1 MDQHIR
7 FCATDAGRVAYAEVG
22 EGPPLVLGGWW
33 VSHLELDWERPEFR
47 AFVEALA
54 ARRTV
59 LRYDPLGSG
68 LSDRPGRAGSVHL
81 DGEVATLA
89 SVLDDAVQGPSALLG
104 VSSGGCV
111 AAALAAREPARV
123 EALVLYGSYAQGVR
137 ITTPEVRETMLSAIR
152 AHWGMGSRLLAD
164 VFLPGADARE
174 LDAFAR
180 YQREAADPEVA
191 AEHLAFVY
199 RCDVR
204 AELPRI
210 GAPVLVL
217 HRRDDRAIPHEL
229 GRDLAASV
237 PDGRLLS
244 LTGAQHLP
252 WFGDAAAVVGAVGE
266 FLDGH
271 PEAAAPLGSDD
282 PVPRVAPAA
291 GAARETDLSERELEV
306 LRLIAAG
313 HGDAQIAERLVLSP
327 HTVHRHVANIRTKLR
342 EPSRAAAVAHA
353 SRIGLI

>member
-1 MDQHIR
+1 M
-7 FCATDAGRVAYAEVG
+7 AYAEVG
-22 EGPPLVLGGWW
+22 RGPPLVLGGWW
-33 VSHLELDWERPEFR
+33 VSHLELDWDRPEFR

-54 ARRTV
+54 VRRTV

-68 LSDRPGRAGSVHL
+68 LSDRPGRAGDLQL
-81 DGEVATLA
+81 DGEVATLTA
-89 SVLDDAVQGPSALLG
+89 VLDDAGQGRAALLG

-123 EALVLYGSYAQGVR
+123 EALVLYGSYAEGAR
-137 ITTPEVRETMLSAIR
+137 IASPEVRETMLGAIR

-180 YQREAADPEVA
+180 YQREAAEPEVA

-204 AELPRI
+204 AELARI
-210 GAPVLVL
+210 QAPVLVL
-217 HRRDDRAIPHEL
+217 HRREDRAIPYEL

-237 PDGRLLS
+237 PHGRLLS
-244 LTGAQHLP
+244 LSGPQHLP
-252 WFGDAAAVVGAVGE
+252 WLGDASAVVGAVGE

-271 PEAAAPLGSDD
+271 PEAAAPLRRDD
-282 PVPRVAPAA
+282 SLPRAAPPPGA
-291 GAARETDLSERELEV
+291 GPESDLSERELEV

-327 HTVHRHVANIRTKLR
+327 HTVHRHVANIRSKLR
-342 EPSRAAAVAHA
+342 QPSRAAAVAHA
-353 SRIGLI
+353 SRVGLI